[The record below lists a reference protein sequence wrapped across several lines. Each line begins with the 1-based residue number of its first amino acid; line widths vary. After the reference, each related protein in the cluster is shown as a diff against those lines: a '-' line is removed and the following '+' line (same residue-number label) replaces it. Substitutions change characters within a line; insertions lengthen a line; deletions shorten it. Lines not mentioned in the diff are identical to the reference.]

1 MSLQENLEKLDS
13 EELVYKLA
21 QKSLTDEAEAIAIAI
36 LQSRGVKP
44 PISSEIKNIE
54 IEHRPLHIVLANL
67 LADIFKGKASLK
79 VAFWGV
85 GLALYLIVI
94 GIGIGYEITRQQT
107 AGVVFSFFL
116 VIFLLLGNP
125 IHAYCIWKCRKNCKN
140 EFFILIAGLYSF
152 AQILIWV
159 FIIPLALIIS

>member
-1 MSLQENLEKLDS
+1 MSLKENLEKLDS

-54 IEHRPLHIVLANL
+54 IEHRPVHIVLVDV

-85 GLALYLIVI
+85 GLALFLIVI

-107 AGVVFSFFL
+107 AGQVFSFFL
-116 VIFLLLGNP
+116 ILLIVLF
-125 IHAYCIWKCRKNCKN
+125 Y
-140 EFFILIAGLYSF
+140 FS
-152 AQILIWV
+152 
-159 FIIPLALIIS
+159 AL